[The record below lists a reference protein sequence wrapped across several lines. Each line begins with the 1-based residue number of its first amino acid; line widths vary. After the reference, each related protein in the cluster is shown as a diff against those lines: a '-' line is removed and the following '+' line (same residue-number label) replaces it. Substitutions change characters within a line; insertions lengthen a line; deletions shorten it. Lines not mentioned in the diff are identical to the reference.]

1 MFSYLF
7 RRDHPWR
14 PIRISLDV
22 VLKGL
27 SRSFGGLY
35 GDWGQPSI
43 AAEKLSRALVL
54 QVYSIRSGRMLEEQ
68 LEYNLLSRWRVGL
81 DMDAPLVAPH
91 SVQQE
96 SRLVAKLGYN

>member
-1 MFSYLF
+1 LG
-7 RRDHPWR
+7 PA
-14 PIRISLDV
+14 LD
-22 VLKGL
+22 
-27 SRSFGGLY
+27 RGGKAVASA
-35 GDWGQPSI
+35 G
-43 AAEKLSRALVL
+43 L

-96 SRLVAKLGYN
+96 SRPVAKLGYNQEIGTLPPPVVG